1 LTVAYYLAK
10 KGHSVTVFD
19 AQPAAGGMAR
29 YGIPSYRVP
38 IKVIDDE
45 VFEVEKLGVEFSF
58 NSPVENADT
67 LFDKGYEAVFIGI
80 GCQGGDKLG
89 IPGEDLSGVVDSP
102 TYLKAATMGLVNT
115 PNGIQTGAKVVVIGG
130 GNVATDNARSSLRF
144 GASVDMVYRR
154 TREEM
159 PAREEEFEG
168 CIDEGVNVRYL
179 LAPKKIE
186 AGHNGHRLA
195 ITYARM
201 ALGEPDASKRRRP
214 VDTGEEVC
222 EGADLV
228 IAAVGQYPNR
238 FEGFGVLTDKKGRIT
253 VREDSMLSS
262 RAAVYAGGDC
272 VLGPSTL
279 IESIAQGRVAAAAI
293 DKQLGG
299 DGNIE
304 EKLLNDGWES
314 SPFLGSDPA
323 FNQQRKFHPI
333 VLEPAQRGGWVEVEK
348 GFDDAT
354 ARAEAA
360 RCFKCNLA
368 TKITDALLPPESWLE
383 FTAQVISTIGVEA
396 GVFQLLDADKNV
408 LMIKGV
414 DNLHKGLTE
423 QLGHSTGAVAFTFE
437 EAAMYTSRESQMIQ
451 AYLQEHGKMPGGG
464 SDELDDLF

>member
-1 LTVAYYLAK
+1 
-10 KGHSVTVFD
+10 
-19 AQPAAGGMAR
+19 
-29 YGIPSYRVP
+29 
-38 IKVIDDE
+38 
-45 VFEVEKLGVEFSF
+45 
-58 NSPVENADT
+58 
-67 LFDKGYEAVFIGI
+67 
-80 GCQGGDKLG
+80 
-89 IPGEDLSGVVDSP
+89 
-102 TYLKAATMGLVNT
+102 
-115 PNGIQTGAKVVVIGG
+115 
-130 GNVATDNARSSLRF
+130 
-144 GASVDMVYRR
+144 
-154 TREEM
+154 
-159 PAREEEFEG
+159 
-168 CIDEGVNVRYL
+168 
-179 LAPKKIE
+179 
-186 AGHNGHRLA
+186 
-195 ITYARM
+195 M

-214 VDTGEEVC
+214 VDTGEELC

-323 FNQQRKFHPI
+323 FNKRRKFHPI

-368 TKITDALLPPESWLE
+368 PKITDALLPPESWLE
-383 FTAQVISTIGVEA
+383 FSAAVVGGISTEA

-414 DNLHKGLTE
+414 DNLHKGLSE
-423 QLGHSTGAVAFTFE
+423 QLGRNAQAVAFTFE